1 LTHDEVAPP
10 SREVVTATFAAREC
24 FNGQGR
30 SCNWPPPTLQGP
42 PSTALMLHAQQPLLR
57 RAAVLLHKSPGVATS
72 VRRLAHATATSG
84 CRHCYMRLQT
94 LLHQL
99 VAVATC
105 ARRPVAVATSAR
117 RPCYMWPPSGPSPL
131 LHQPAGLA
139 TSVRRYCYMR
149 PEPLLLVP
157 PPLLQATGVRDH
169 LLRRRC
175 DGILSGDMTASSP
188 TTSMS
193 HSHF

>member
-1 LTHDEVAPP
+1 LTHDELAPP

-105 ARRPVAVATSAR
+105 ARRPVAVATSGRCPCYISPPPLLHVAAVRSVAIATSAR
-117 RPCYMWPPSGPSPL
+117 RPCYISP
-131 LHQPAGLA
+131 
-139 TSVRRYCYMR
+139 
-149 PEPLLLVP
+149 PLLLHAAGA
-157 PPLLQATGVRDH
+157 LATYAAAVAASD
-169 LLRRRC
+169 RRAR
-175 DGILSGDMTASSP
+175 SSSP
-188 TTSMS
+188 ATM
-193 HSHF
+193 